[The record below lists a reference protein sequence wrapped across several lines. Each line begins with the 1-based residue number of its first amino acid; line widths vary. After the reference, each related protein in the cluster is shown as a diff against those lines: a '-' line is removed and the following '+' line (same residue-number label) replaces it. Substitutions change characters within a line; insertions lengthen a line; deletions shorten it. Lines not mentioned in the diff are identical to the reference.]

1 MQASAKHAAILQ
13 QLQDRLHTGAQLL
26 LALDAPSRPL
36 AGAEAEL
43 NEQARQQGLLLP
55 LKHPQL
61 DPARQPA
68 WLPLNAG
75 APALADS
82 IAQALAEAEPDA
94 LALGQGRRVAGWLE
108 IAGSAKLAAAHIG
121 RQMIRR
127 NSNGETHLL
136 RLHDP
141 AVSWALWPLLNT
153 AQQHGLLGSIKRWWL
168 LDPAGELICLQPAQT
183 VAGAPRP
190 LSRWEPALWED
201 LARIGPLNRALLAWR
216 ELAPECD
223 GGKLE
228 TARLHAFSALRHASA
243 LGFDDEEDL
252 SRFALHAITVHPRF
266 YLHPRVQA
274 LLAERE
280 ADDFYSGLTD
290 SLSEADWAAIA
301 ASA

>member
-1 MQASAKHAAILQ
+1 MQTSNQHAAILR
-13 QLQDRLHTGAQLL
+13 QLQARQQAGAQLL

-43 NEQARQQGLLLP
+43 DAQVRQQGLPVP
-55 LKHPQL
+55 LKHTQL

-68 WLPLNAG
+68 WLPLIAG

-82 IAQALAEAEPDA
+82 IAQAQAETEPDA
-94 LALGQGRRVAGWLE
+94 LTQGQGRRVAGWLE

-127 NSNGETHLL
+127 TPNGETHLL

-141 AVSWALWPLLNT
+141 AVSWALWPLLNA
-153 AQQHGLLGSIKRWWL
+153 AQQRGLLGSVSRWWL
-168 LDPAGELICLQPAQT
+168 LDPAGELICLEPTQT

-190 LSRWEPALWED
+190 LSRWEPDLWED
-201 LARIGPLNRALLAWR
+201 IARIGPLNRALLAWR

-223 GGKLE
+223 DGKLE
-228 TARLHAFSALRHASA
+228 SARLHAFTALRHASA

-274 LLAERE
+274 LLAGRE

-290 SLSEADWAAIA
+290 SLSETDWAAIA

>member
-1 MQASAKHAAILQ
+1 MQTSNQHAAILR
-13 QLQDRLHTGAQLL
+13 QLQARQQAGAQLL

-43 NEQARQQGLLLP
+43 DAQVRQQGLPVP

-68 WLPLNAG
+68 WLPLTAG

-94 LALGQGRRVAGWLE
+94 LAQGQGRLVAGWLE

-127 NSNGETHLL
+127 TPNGETHLL

-153 AQQHGLLGSIKRWWL
+153 AQQRGLLGSVSRWWL
-168 LDPAGELICLQPAQT
+168 LDPAGELVCLEPAQQ
-183 VAGAPRP
+183 AARAPRLP
-190 LSRWEPALWED
+190 SRWEPGLWED
-201 LARIGPLNRALLAWR
+201 IARIGSLNRALLAWR
-216 ELAPECD
+216 EQAPECD
-223 GGKLE
+223 ADKLE
-228 TARLHAFSALRHASA
+228 TARLHAFAALRHAGA
-243 LGFDDEEDL
+243 LGFDDDEDL
-252 SRFALHAITVHPRF
+252 SRFALHAVTVHPRF

-274 LLAERE
+274 LLAGRA

-301 ASA
+301 AGA

>member
-13 QLQDRLHTGAQLL
+13 QLQARQQAGAQLL

-108 IAGSAKLAAAHIG
+108 ITGSAKLAAAHIG

-127 NSNGETHLL
+127 SPNGETHLL

-153 AQQHGLLGSIKRWWL
+153 AQQRGLLGSVSRWWL
-168 LDPAGELICLQPAQT
+168 LGPAGELTCLEPAPPAT
-183 VAGAPRP
+183 GAARP
-190 LSRWEPALWED
+190 LSRWEPGLWED
-201 LARIGPLNRALLAWR
+201 IARIGPLNRALLAWR
-216 ELAPECD
+216 EHAPECD
-223 GGKLE
+223 AGTLE
-228 TARLHAFSALRHASA
+228 TARLHAFAALRHAGA

-252 SRFALHAITVHPRF
+252 SRFALHAVTVHPRF

-274 LLAERE
+274 LLAGRE

>member
-61 DPARQPA
+61 GPARQPA

-168 LDPAGELICLQPAQT
+168 LTRPANSSACSRRKPSRARRARSRAGSQPCGKT
-183 VAGAPRP
+183 
-190 LSRWEPALWED
+190 SPAS
-201 LARIGPLNRALLAWR
+201 ARS
-216 ELAPECD
+216 
-223 GGKLE
+223 
-228 TARLHAFSALRHASA
+228 TARCWPGVS
-243 LGFDDEEDL
+243 
-252 SRFALHAITVHPRF
+252 
-266 YLHPRVQA
+266 
-274 LLAERE
+274 
-280 ADDFYSGLTD
+280 
-290 SLSEADWAAIA
+290 
-301 ASA
+301 